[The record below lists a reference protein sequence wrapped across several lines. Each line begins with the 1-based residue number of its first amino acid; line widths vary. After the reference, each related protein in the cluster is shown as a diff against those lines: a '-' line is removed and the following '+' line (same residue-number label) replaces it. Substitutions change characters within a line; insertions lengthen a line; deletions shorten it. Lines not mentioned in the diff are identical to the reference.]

1 MNSFFSNRWVRLM
14 RLDKPIGILLLL
26 WPTLWAL
33 LLASEGT
40 PNLNN
45 VVIFILGTIVM
56 RSAGCV
62 INDYL
67 DRDIDGHVDRT
78 KSRPLPMGEILPTQA
93 ILLFAVLIFV
103 AFGLV
108 LLTNWHTVLVS
119 IIALLITAT
128 YPLLKRITNL
138 PQLGLGFAWA
148 LVVPMAFAAEN
159 TPITF
164 EIGYLFLAI
173 IVWALIFDT
182 YYALVDMEDDLKIGV
197 KSTAILFGEKVLIIL
212 ICLKFLM
219 MMFLILVG
227 FSFQI
232 GIPYYI
238 ALSLVAVIFVKQG
251 IKARGAKRDE
261 FLTVFKEN
269 NYVGMILFLGI
280 LFGF

>member
-45 VVIFILGTIVM
+45 IVIFILGTIVM

-119 IIALLITAT
+119 IIALLITAI

-148 LVVPMAFAAEN
+148 LVVPMAFTAEN

-197 KSTAILFGEKVLIIL
+197 KSTAILFGEQVFTIL
-212 ICLKFLM
+212 ICFKFLM

-227 FSFQI
+227 FSFQLE
-232 GIPYYI
+232 IPYYT
-238 ALSLVAVIFVKQG
+238 ALTLVAIIFVKQG

-261 FLTVFKEN
+261 FLAVFKEN

>member
-1 MNSFFSNRWVRLM
+1 MVSFLSNRWVRLM
-14 RLDKPIGILLLL
+14 RLDRPIGILLLL

-40 PNLNN
+40 PSLNN
-45 VVIFILGTIVM
+45 VVIFVVGTIVM

-67 DRDIDGHVDRT
+67 DRDIDGHVERT
-78 KSRPLPMGEILPTQA
+78 KSRPLPMGEILPRQA
-93 ILLFAVLIFV
+93 ILLFVALIFV

-108 LLTNWHTVLVS
+108 LLTNWHTILVS

-148 LVVPMAFAAEN
+148 LVVPMAFTAEN
-159 TPITF
+159 TPISYA
-164 EIGYLFLAI
+164 IGYLFLAI

-212 ICLKFLM
+212 ICL
-219 MMFLILVG
+219 
-227 FSFQI
+227 
-232 GIPYYI
+232 
-238 ALSLVAVIFVKQG
+238 
-251 IKARGAKRDE
+251 
-261 FLTVFKEN
+261 
-269 NYVGMILFLGI
+269 
-280 LFGF
+280 

>member
-1 MNSFFSNRWVRLM
+1 MSSFFSNRWVRLM

-33 LLASEGT
+33 LLASEGR
-40 PNLNN
+40 PSLNN

-67 DRDIDGHVDRT
+67 DCDIDGHVDRT
-78 KSRPLPMGEILPTQA
+78 KSRPLPMGELLPTQA
-93 ILLFAVLIFV
+93 IFLFAVLIFI

-138 PQLGLGFAWA
+138 PQVGLGFAWA
-148 LVVPMAFAAEN
+148 LVVPMAFTAEN
-159 TPITF
+159 TPISF

-173 IVWALIFDT
+173 IIWALIFDT
-182 YYALVDMEDDLKIGV
+182 YYALVDMNDDLKIGV

-212 ICLKFLM
+212 ICLKLLM
-219 MMFLILVG
+219 LLLLILVG
-227 FSFQI
+227 FSFQM
-232 GIPYYI
+232 GIPYYT
-238 ALSLVAVIFVKQG
+238 ALSLVALIFAMQG
-251 IKARGAKRDE
+251 IKARSAKRDE
-261 FLTVFKEN
+261 FLAVFKEN

-280 LFGF
+280 LFNF

>member
-1 MNSFFSNRWVRLM
+1 MVSFLSNRWVRLM
-14 RLDKPIGILLLL
+14 RLDRPIGILLLL

-33 LLASEGT
+33 LLASEGR
-40 PNLNN
+40 PGLNN
-45 VVIFILGTIVM
+45 VVIFVVGTIVM

-78 KSRPLPMGEILPTQA
+78 KSRPLPMGEILPRQA
-93 ILLFAVLIFV
+93 ILLFVALIFV

-108 LLTNWHTVLVS
+108 LLTNWHTILVS

-148 LVVPMAFAAEN
+148 LVVPMAFTAEN
-159 TPITF
+159 TPISYA
-164 EIGYLFLAI
+164 IGYLFLAI

-182 YYALVDMEDDLKIGV
+182 YYALVDMDDDLKIGV
-197 KSTAILFGEKVLIIL
+197 KSTAILFGEKVLPIL
-212 ICLKFLM
+212 IGLKFLM

-227 FSFQI
+227 LNFQM
-232 GIPYYI
+232 GIPFYT
-238 ALSLVAVIFVKQG
+238 AVSLVAAIFVKQS
-251 IKARGAKRDE
+251 IKARSAKKDE
-261 FLTVFKEN
+261 FLAIFKEN
-269 NYVGMILFLGI
+269 NYVGMVLFIGI
-280 LFGF
+280 LLGF

>member
-1 MNSFFSNRWVRLM
+1 MVSFLSNRWVRLM
-14 RLDKPIGILLLL
+14 RLDRPIGILLLL

-33 LLASEGT
+33 LLASEGR
-40 PNLNN
+40 PGLNN
-45 VVIFILGTIVM
+45 VVIFVVGTIVM

-78 KSRPLPMGEILPTQA
+78 KSRPLPMGEILPRQA
-93 ILLFAVLIFV
+93 ILLFVALIFV

-108 LLTNWHTVLVS
+108 LLTNWHTILVS

-148 LVVPMAFAAEN
+148 LVVPMAFTAEN
-159 TPITF
+159 TPISYA
-164 EIGYLFLAI
+164 IGYLFLAI

-182 YYALVDMEDDLKIGV
+182 YYALVDMDDDLKIGV
-197 KSTAILFGEKVLIIL
+197 KSTAILFGEKVLPIL
-212 ICLKFLM
+212 IGLKFLM

-227 FSFQI
+227 LGFQM
-232 GIPYYI
+232 GIPFYT
-238 ALSLVAVIFVKQG
+238 AVSLVAAIFVKQS
-251 IKARGAKRDE
+251 IKARSAKKDE
-261 FLTVFKEN
+261 FLAIFKEN
-269 NYVGMILFLGI
+269 NYVGMVLFIGI
-280 LFGF
+280 LLGF

>member
-40 PNLNN
+40 PSLNN
-45 VVIFILGTIVM
+45 VVIFVVGTIVM

-62 INDYL
+62 INDFL

-78 KSRPLPMGEILPTQA
+78 KSRPLPMGEILPRQA
-93 ILLFAVLIFV
+93 MLLFVALIFV

-108 LLTNWHTVLVS
+108 LLINWHTILVS

-148 LVVPMAFAAEN
+148 LVVPMAFTAEN
-159 TPITF
+159 APISYA
-164 EIGYLFLAI
+164 IGYLFLAI

-219 MMFLILVG
+219 MMFLLLIG
-227 FSFQI
+227 FSFQM

-251 IKARGAKRDE
+251 IKARNAARNE
-261 FLTVFKEN
+261 FLAVFKEN

>member
-1 MNSFFSNRWVRLM
+1 MVSFLSNRWVRLM
-14 RLDKPIGILLLL
+14 RLDRPIGILLLL

-33 LLASEGT
+33 LLASEGR
-40 PNLNN
+40 PGLNN
-45 VVIFILGTIVM
+45 VVIFVVGTIVM

-78 KSRPLPMGEILPTQA
+78 KSRPLPMGEILPRQA
-93 ILLFAVLIFV
+93 ILLFVALIFV

-108 LLTNWHTVLVS
+108 LLTNWHTILVS

-148 LVVPMAFAAEN
+148 LVVPMAFTAEN
-159 TPITF
+159 TPISYA
-164 EIGYLFLAI
+164 IGYLFLAI

-182 YYALVDMEDDLKIGV
+182 YYALVDMDDDLKIDV
-197 KSTAILFGEKVLIIL
+197 KSTAILFGEKVLPIL
-212 ICLKFLM
+212 IGLKFLM

-227 FSFQI
+227 LGFQM
-232 GIPYYI
+232 GIPFYT
-238 ALSLVAVIFVKQG
+238 AVSLVAAIFVKQS
-251 IKARGAKRDE
+251 IKARSAKKDE
-261 FLTVFKEN
+261 FLAIFKEN
-269 NYVGMILFLGI
+269 NYVGMVLFIGI
-280 LFGF
+280 LLGF

>member
-33 LLASEGT
+33 LLASEGI

-108 LLTNWHTVLVS
+108 LLTNWHTVFVS

-148 LVVPMAFAAEN
+148 LVVPMAFTAEN
-159 TPITF
+159 TPVSF

-182 YYALVDMEDDLKIGV
+182 YYALVDINDDLKIGV
-197 KSTAILFGEKVLIIL
+197 KSTAILFGDKVLTIL

-219 MMFLILVG
+219 MFLLIFVG
-227 FSFQI
+227 LSFQT

-238 ALSLVAVIFVKQG
+238 ALSLVAVIFVKHS
-251 IKARGAKRDE
+251 IKARISKRNE
-261 FLTVFKEN
+261 FLAVFKEN

>member
-1 MNSFFSNRWVRLM
+1 MVSFLSNRWVRLM
-14 RLDKPIGILLLL
+14 RLDRPIGTLLLL

-40 PNLNN
+40 PSLNN
-45 VVIFILGTIVM
+45 VVIFVVGTIVM

-78 KSRPLPMGEILPTQA
+78 KSRPLPMGEILPRQA
-93 ILLFAVLIFV
+93 ILLFVALIFV

-108 LLTNWHTVLVS
+108 LLTNWHTILVS

-148 LVVPMAFAAEN
+148 LVVPMAFTAEN
-159 TPITF
+159 TPISYA
-164 EIGYLFLAI
+164 IGYLFLAI

-182 YYALVDMEDDLKIGV
+182 YYALVDMDDDLKIDV
-197 KSTAILFGEKVLIIL
+197 KSTAILFGEKVLPIL
-212 ICLKFLM
+212 IGLKFLM

-227 FSFQI
+227 LGFQM
-232 GIPYYI
+232 GIPFYT
-238 ALSLVAVIFVKQG
+238 AVSLVAAIFVKQS
-251 IKARGAKRDE
+251 IKARSAKKDE
-261 FLTVFKEN
+261 FLAIFKEN
-269 NYVGMILFLGI
+269 NYVGMVLFIGI
-280 LFGF
+280 LLGF

>member
-1 MNSFFSNRWVRLM
+1 MNFFFSNRWVRLM

-33 LLASEGT
+33 LLASEGR

-45 VVIFILGTIVM
+45 VIIFVLGTIVM

-148 LVVPMAFAAEN
+148 LVVPMAFTAEN
-159 TPITF
+159 TPIRF

-182 YYALVDMEDDLKIGV
+182 YYALVDMQDDLKIGV

-212 ICLKFLM
+212 ICFKFLM
-219 MMFLILVG
+219 VLLLIFVG
-227 FSFQI
+227 LSFQI

-238 ALSLVAVIFVKQG
+238 ALSLVVIIFAKQS
-251 IKARGAKRDE
+251 IKARSAKRDE
-261 FLTVFKEN
+261 FLAVFKEN

-280 LFGF
+280 LLGF

>member
-1 MNSFFSNRWVRLM
+1 MVSFLSNRWVRLM
-14 RLDKPIGILLLL
+14 RLDRPIGILLLL

-33 LLASEGT
+33 LLASEGR
-40 PNLNN
+40 PSLNN
-45 VVIFILGTIVM
+45 VVIFVVGTIVM

-78 KSRPLPMGEILPTQA
+78 KSRPLPMGEILPRQA
-93 ILLFAVLIFV
+93 ILLFVALIFV

-108 LLTNWHTVLVS
+108 LLTNWHTILVS

-148 LVVPMAFAAEN
+148 LVVPMAFTAEN
-159 TPITF
+159 TPISYA
-164 EIGYLFLAI
+164 IGYLFLAI

-182 YYALVDMEDDLKIGV
+182 YYALVDMDDDLKIDV
-197 KSTAILFGEKVLIIL
+197 KSTAILFGEKVLPIL
-212 ICLKFLM
+212 IGLKFLM

-227 FSFQI
+227 LGFQM
-232 GIPYYI
+232 GIPFYT
-238 ALSLVAVIFVKQG
+238 AVSLVVAIFVKQS
-251 IKARGAKRDE
+251 IKARSAKKDE
-261 FLTVFKEN
+261 FLAIFKEN
-269 NYVGMILFLGI
+269 NYVGMILFIGI
-280 LFGF
+280 LLGF

>member
-33 LLASEGT
+33 LLASEGI

-148 LVVPMAFAAEN
+148 LVVPMAFTAEN

-182 YYALVDMEDDLKIGV
+182 YYALVDMQDDLKIGV
-197 KSTAILFGEKVLIIL
+197 KSTAILFGEQVLTIL
-212 ICLKFLM
+212 ICFKFLM
-219 MMFLILVG
+219 IMLLILLG
-227 FSFQI
+227 FSFQL
-232 GIPYYI
+232 GITYYT
-238 ALSLVAVIFVKQG
+238 ALTLVAVIFVKQG
-251 IKARGAKRDE
+251 IKARYAKRDE

>member
-1 MNSFFSNRWVRLM
+1 MVSFLSNRWVRLM
-14 RLDKPIGILLLL
+14 RLDRPIGTLLLL

-40 PNLNN
+40 PSLNN
-45 VVIFILGTIVM
+45 VVIFVVGTIVM

-67 DRDIDGHVDRT
+67 DRDIDRHVDRT
-78 KSRPLPMGEILPTQA
+78 KSRPLPMGEILPRQA
-93 ILLFAVLIFV
+93 ILLFLALIFV

-108 LLTNWHTVLVS
+108 LLTNWHTILVS

-148 LVVPMAFAAEN
+148 LVVPMAFTAEN
-159 TPITF
+159 TPISYA
-164 EIGYLFLAI
+164 IGYLFLAI

-182 YYALVDMEDDLKIGV
+182 YYALVDMDDDLKIGV

-212 ICLKFLM
+212 IGLKFLM
-219 MMFLILVG
+219 TMLLILVG
-227 FSFQI
+227 LSFQM
-232 GIPYYI
+232 GISFYT
-238 ALSLVAVIFVKQG
+238 AVSLVLAIFVKQS
-251 IKARGAKRDE
+251 IKARSAKKDE
-261 FLTVFKEN
+261 FLAIFKEN
-269 NYVGMILFLGI
+269 NYVGMILFIGI
-280 LFGF
+280 LLGF

>member
-1 MNSFFSNRWVRLM
+1 MVSFLSNRWVRLM
-14 RLDKPIGILLLL
+14 RLDRPIGILLLL

-33 LLASEGT
+33 FLASEGR
-40 PNLNN
+40 PSLNN
-45 VVIFILGTIVM
+45 FVIFVVGTIVM

-78 KSRPLPMGEILPTQA
+78 KSRPLPMGEILPRQA
-93 ILLFAVLIFV
+93 ILLFVALIFV

-108 LLTNWHTVLVS
+108 LLTNWHTILVS

-148 LVVPMAFAAEN
+148 LVVPMAFTAEN
-159 TPITF
+159 TPITV

-182 YYALVDMEDDLKIGV
+182 YYALVDMDDDLKIGV
-197 KSTAILFGEKVLIIL
+197 KSTAILFGEQVFTIL
-212 ICLKFLM
+212 ICFKCLM

-227 FSFQI
+227 FSFQL
-232 GIPYYI
+232 GIPYYT
-238 ALSLVAVIFVKQG
+238 ALTLVAVIFVKQG
-251 IKARGAKRDE
+251 IKARHAKRNE
-261 FLTVFKEN
+261 FLAVFKEN

>member
-1 MNSFFSNRWVRLM
+1 MVPFLSNRWVRLM

-33 LLASEGT
+33 LLASEGR
-40 PNLNN
+40 PGLNN
-45 VVIFILGTIVM
+45 VVIFVVGTIVM

-78 KSRPLPMGEILPTQA
+78 KSRPLPMGEILPRQA
-93 ILLFAVLIFV
+93 ILLFVALIFV

-108 LLTNWHTVLVS
+108 LLTNWHTILVS

-148 LVVPMAFAAEN
+148 LVVPMAFTAEN
-159 TPITF
+159 TPISYA
-164 EIGYLFLAI
+164 IGYLFLAI

-182 YYALVDMEDDLKIGV
+182 YYALVDMDDDLKIGV
-197 KSTAILFGEKVLIIL
+197 KSTAILFGEKVLPIL
-212 ICLKFLM
+212 IGLKFLM

-227 FSFQI
+227 LGFQM
-232 GIPYYI
+232 GIPFYT
-238 ALSLVAVIFVKQG
+238 AVSLVAAIFVKQS
-251 IKARGAKRDE
+251 IKARSAKKDE
-261 FLTVFKEN
+261 FLAIFKEN
-269 NYVGMILFLGI
+269 NYVGMVLFIGI
-280 LFGF
+280 LLGF

>member
-33 LLASEGT
+33 LLASEGI

-148 LVVPMAFAAEN
+148 LVVPMAFTAEN
-159 TPITF
+159 TPISF

-173 IVWALIFDT
+173 IIWALIFDT
-182 YYALVDMEDDLKIGV
+182 YYALVDMNDDLKIGI

-212 ICLKFLM
+212 ICLKLVM
-219 MMFLILVG
+219 ILLLIFVG
-227 FSFQI
+227 LSFQI

-238 ALSLVAVIFVKQG
+238 ALGLVVVIFIKQS
-251 IKARGAKRDE
+251 IKAMSAKRDE
-261 FLTVFKEN
+261 FLAVFKEN
-269 NYVGMILFLGI
+269 NHVGMILFLGI
-280 LFGF
+280 LLGF

>member
-1 MNSFFSNRWVRLM
+1 MVSFLSNRWVRLM
-14 RLDKPIGILLLL
+14 RLDRPIGILLLL

-33 LLASEGT
+33 LLASEGR
-40 PNLNN
+40 PSLNN
-45 VVIFILGTIVM
+45 VVIFVVGTIVM

-78 KSRPLPMGEILPTQA
+78 KSRPLPMGEILPRQA
-93 ILLFAVLIFV
+93 ILLFVALIFV

-108 LLTNWHTVLVS
+108 LLTNWHTILVS

-148 LVVPMAFAAEN
+148 LVVPMAFTAEN
-159 TPITF
+159 TPISYA
-164 EIGYLFLAI
+164 IGYLFLAI

-182 YYALVDMEDDLKIGV
+182 YYALVDMDDDLKIDV
-197 KSTAILFGEKVLIIL
+197 KSTAILFGEKVLPIL
-212 ICLKFLM
+212 IGLKFLM

-227 FSFQI
+227 LGFQM
-232 GIPYYI
+232 GIPFYT
-238 ALSLVAVIFVKQG
+238 AVSLVAAIFVKQS
-251 IKARGAKRDE
+251 IKARSAKKDE
-261 FLTVFKEN
+261 FLAIFKEN
-269 NYVGMILFLGI
+269 NYVGMILFIGI
-280 LFGF
+280 LLGF

>member
-14 RLDKPIGILLLL
+14 RLDRPIGILLLL

-108 LLTNWHTVLVS
+108 LFTNWHTVLVS

-148 LVVPMAFAAEN
+148 LVVPMAFTAEN

-182 YYALVDMEDDLKIGV
+182 YYALVDMKDDLKIGV

-212 ICLKFLM
+212 ICLKLLM
-219 MMFLILVG
+219 LLLLILVG
-227 FSFQI
+227 FSFQM
-232 GIPYYI
+232 GIPYYT
-238 ALSLVAVIFVKQG
+238 ALSLVALIFAMQG
-251 IKARGAKRDE
+251 IKARSAKRDE
-261 FLTVFKEN
+261 FLAVFKEN

-280 LFGF
+280 LFYF

>member
-14 RLDKPIGILLLL
+14 RLDRPIGILLLL

-108 LLTNWHTVLVS
+108 LFTNWHTVLVS

-148 LVVPMAFAAEN
+148 LVVPMAFTAEN

-197 KSTAILFGEKVLIIL
+197 KSTAILFGEQVFTIL
-212 ICLKFLM
+212 ICFKFLM

-227 FSFQI
+227 FSFQL
-232 GIPYYI
+232 GIPYYT
-238 ALSLVAVIFVKQG
+238 ALTLVAVIFVMQG
-251 IKARGAKRDE
+251 IKARSAKRDE
-261 FLTVFKEN
+261 FLAVFKEN

-280 LFGF
+280 LFDF

>member
-33 LLASEGT
+33 LLASEGR

-45 VVIFILGTIVM
+45 VIIFVLGTIVM

-108 LLTNWHTVLVS
+108 LLINWHTVLVS

-212 ICLKFLM
+212 ICLKFLV
-219 MMFLILVG
+219 MMFLILIG
-227 FSFQI
+227 FSFQM

-238 ALSLVAVIFVKQG
+238 AISLVALIFVKQG
-251 IKARGAKRDE
+251 IKARSAKRDE
-261 FLTVFKEN
+261 FLAVFKEN

>member
-1 MNSFFSNRWVRLM
+1 MVSFLSNRWVRLM
-14 RLDKPIGILLLL
+14 RLDRPIGILLLL

-33 LLASEGT
+33 LLASEGR
-40 PNLNN
+40 PGLNN
-45 VVIFILGTIVM
+45 VVIFVVGTIVM

-67 DRDIDGHVDRT
+67 DRDIDRHVDRT
-78 KSRPLPMGEILPTQA
+78 KSRPLPMGEILPRQA
-93 ILLFAVLIFV
+93 ILLFVALIFV

-108 LLTNWHTVLVS
+108 LLTNWHTILVS

-148 LVVPMAFAAEN
+148 LVVPMAFTAEN
-159 TPITF
+159 TPISYA
-164 EIGYLFLAI
+164 IGYLFLAI

-182 YYALVDMEDDLKIGV
+182 YYALVDMDDDLKIGV

-212 ICLKFLM
+212 IGLKFLM

-227 FSFQI
+227 LGFQM
-232 GIPYYI
+232 GIPFYT
-238 ALSLVAVIFVKQG
+238 AVSLVLAIFVKQS
-251 IKARGAKRDE
+251 IKARSAKKDE
-261 FLTVFKEN
+261 FLAIFKEN
-269 NYVGMILFLGI
+269 NYVGMVLFIGI
-280 LFGF
+280 LLGF

>member
-14 RLDKPIGILLLL
+14 RLDRPIGILLLL

-108 LLTNWHTVLVS
+108 LFTNWHTVLVS

-148 LVVPMAFAAEN
+148 LVVPMAFTAEN

-182 YYALVDMEDDLKIGV
+182 YYALVDMQDDLKIGV
-197 KSTAILFGEKVLIIL
+197 KSTAILFGEQVFTIL
-212 ICLKFLM
+212 ICFKCLM

-227 FSFQI
+227 FSFQL
-232 GIPYYI
+232 GIPYYT
-238 ALSLVAVIFVKQG
+238 ALTLVAVIFVMQG
-251 IKARGAKRDE
+251 IKARSAKRDE
-261 FLTVFKEN
+261 FLAVFKEN

-280 LFGF
+280 LFDF

>member
-67 DRDIDGHVDRT
+67 DRDIDGHVGRT
-78 KSRPLPMGEILPTQA
+78 KSRPLPMGEIFPRQA
-93 ILLFAVLIFV
+93 LLLFAGLILV

-119 IIALLITAT
+119 IVVLLITAT

-148 LVVPMAFAAEN
+148 LVVPMAFTAEN
-159 TPITF
+159 TPISF

-173 IVWALIFDT
+173 IIWALIFDT
-182 YYALVDMEDDLKIGV
+182 YYALVDMNDDLKIGI

-212 ICLKFLM
+212 ICLKLVM
-219 MMFLILVG
+219 ILLLIFVG
-227 FSFQI
+227 LSFQI

-238 ALSLVAVIFVKQG
+238 ALGLVVVIFIKQS
-251 IKARGAKRDE
+251 IKAMSAKRDE
-261 FLTVFKEN
+261 FLAVFKEN
-269 NYVGMILFLGI
+269 NHVGMILFLGI
-280 LFGF
+280 LLGF

>member
-1 MNSFFSNRWVRLM
+1 MVSFLSNRWVRLM
-14 RLDKPIGILLLL
+14 RLDRPIGILLLL

-33 LLASEGT
+33 LLASEGR
-40 PNLNN
+40 PGLNN
-45 VVIFILGTIVM
+45 VVIFVVGTIVM

-78 KSRPLPMGEILPTQA
+78 KSRPLPMGEILPRQA
-93 ILLFAVLIFV
+93 ILLFVALIFV

-108 LLTNWHTVLVS
+108 LLTNWHTILVS

-148 LVVPMAFAAEN
+148 LVVPMAFTAEN
-159 TPITF
+159 TPISYA
-164 EIGYLFLAI
+164 IGYLFLAI

-182 YYALVDMEDDLKIGV
+182 YYALVDMDDDLKIDV
-197 KSTAILFGEKVLIIL
+197 KSTAILFGEKVLPIL
-212 ICLKFLM
+212 IGLKFLM

-227 FSFQI
+227 LGFQM
-232 GIPYYI
+232 GIPFYT
-238 ALSLVAVIFVKQG
+238 AVSLVAAIFVKQS
-251 IKARGAKRDE
+251 IKARSAKKDE
-261 FLTVFKEN
+261 FLAIFKEN
-269 NYVGMILFLGI
+269 NYVGMILFIGI
-280 LFGF
+280 LLGF

>member
-1 MNSFFSNRWVRLM
+1 MVSFLSNRWVRLM

-33 LLASEGT
+33 LLASEGI

-108 LLTNWHTVLVS
+108 LLTNRHTVLVS

-128 YPLLKRITNL
+128 YPL
-138 PQLGLGFAWA
+138 Q
-148 LVVPMAFAAEN
+148 
-159 TPITF
+159 
-164 EIGYLFLAI
+164 
-173 IVWALIFDT
+173 
-182 YYALVDMEDDLKIGV
+182 
-197 KSTAILFGEKVLIIL
+197 
-212 ICLKFLM
+212 
-219 MMFLILVG
+219 
-227 FSFQI
+227 
-232 GIPYYI
+232 
-238 ALSLVAVIFVKQG
+238 
-251 IKARGAKRDE
+251 
-261 FLTVFKEN
+261 
-269 NYVGMILFLGI
+269 
-280 LFGF
+280 

>member
-1 MNSFFSNRWVRLM
+1 MVSFLSNRWVRLM
-14 RLDKPIGILLLL
+14 RLDRPIGILLLL

-33 LLASEGT
+33 LLASEGR
-40 PNLNN
+40 PGLNN
-45 VVIFILGTIVM
+45 VVIFVVGTIVM

-78 KSRPLPMGEILPTQA
+78 KSRPLPMGEILPRQA
-93 ILLFAVLIFV
+93 ILLFVALIFV

-108 LLTNWHTVLVS
+108 LLTNWHTILVS

-148 LVVPMAFAAEN
+148 LVVPMAFTAEN
-159 TPITF
+159 TPISYA
-164 EIGYLFLAI
+164 IGYLFLAI

-182 YYALVDMEDDLKIGV
+182 YYALVDMDDDLKIDV
-197 KSTAILFGEKVLIIL
+197 KSTAILFGEKVLPIL
-212 ICLKFLM
+212 IGLKFLM

-227 FSFQI
+227 LGFQM
-232 GIPYYI
+232 GIPFYT
-238 ALSLVAVIFVKQG
+238 AVSLVVAIFVNQSF
-251 IKARGAKRDE
+251 KARSAKKDE
-261 FLTVFKEN
+261 FLAIFKEN
-269 NYVGMILFLGI
+269 NYVGMILFIGI
-280 LFGF
+280 LLGF

>member
-1 MNSFFSNRWVRLM
+1 MVSFLSNRWVRLM
-14 RLDKPIGILLLL
+14 RLDRPIGILLLL

-33 LLASEGT
+33 LLASEGR
-40 PNLNN
+40 PGLNN
-45 VVIFILGTIVM
+45 VVIFVVGTIVM

-78 KSRPLPMGEILPTQA
+78 KSRPLPMGEILPRQA
-93 ILLFAVLIFV
+93 ILLFVALIFV

-108 LLTNWHTVLVS
+108 LLTNWHTILVS

-148 LVVPMAFAAEN
+148 LVVPMAFTAEN
-159 TPITF
+159 TPISYA
-164 EIGYLFLAI
+164 IGYLFLAI

-182 YYALVDMEDDLKIGV
+182 YYALVDMDDDLKIDV
-197 KSTAILFGEKVLIIL
+197 KSTAILFGEKVLPIL
-212 ICLKFLM
+212 IGLKFLM

-227 FSFQI
+227 LNFQM
-232 GIPYYI
+232 GIPFYT
-238 ALSLVAVIFVKQG
+238 AVSLVAAIFVKQS
-251 IKARGAKRDE
+251 IKARSAKKDE
-261 FLTVFKEN
+261 FLAIFKEN
-269 NYVGMILFLGI
+269 NYVGMVLFIGI
-280 LFGF
+280 LLGF

>member
-1 MNSFFSNRWVRLM
+1 MVSFLSNRWVRLM
-14 RLDKPIGILLLL
+14 RLDRPIGILLLL

-33 LLASEGT
+33 LLASEGR
-40 PNLNN
+40 PSLNN
-45 VVIFILGTIVM
+45 VVIFVVGTIVM

-78 KSRPLPMGEILPTQA
+78 KSRPLPMGEILPRQA
-93 ILLFAVLIFV
+93 ILLFVALIFV

-108 LLTNWHTVLVS
+108 LLTNWHTILVS

-148 LVVPMAFAAEN
+148 LVVPMAFTAEN
-159 TPITF
+159 TPISYA
-164 EIGYLFLAI
+164 IGYLFLAI

-182 YYALVDMEDDLKIGV
+182 YYALVDMDDDLKIDV
-197 KSTAILFGEKVLIIL
+197 KSTAILFGEKVLPIL
-212 ICLKFLM
+212 IGLKFLM

-227 FSFQI
+227 LGFQM
-232 GIPYYI
+232 GIPFYT
-238 ALSLVAVIFVKQG
+238 AVSLVAAIFVKQS
-251 IKARGAKRDE
+251 IKARSAKKDE
-261 FLTVFKEN
+261 FLAIFKEN
-269 NYVGMILFLGI
+269 NYVGMVLFIGI
-280 LFGF
+280 LLGF

>member
-1 MNSFFSNRWVRLM
+1 MVSFLSNRWVRLM
-14 RLDKPIGILLLL
+14 RLDRPIGILLLL

-108 LLTNWHTVLVS
+108 LSTNWHTVLVS
-119 IIALLITAT
+119 MIALLITAT

-148 LVVPMAFAAEN
+148 LVVPMAFTAEN
-159 TPITF
+159 TPLTV

-182 YYALVDMEDDLKIGV
+182 YYALVDMQDDLKIGV
-197 KSTAILFGEKVLIIL
+197 KSTAILFGEQVFTIL
-212 ICLKFLM
+212 ICFKCLM

-227 FSFQI
+227 FSFQL
-232 GIPYYI
+232 GIPYYT
-238 ALSLVAVIFVKQG
+238 ALTLVTVIFVKQG
-251 IKARGAKRDE
+251 IQARYAKRNE
-261 FLTVFKEN
+261 FLAIFKEN
-269 NYVGMILFLGI
+269 NYVGMILFIGI
-280 LFGF
+280 LLGF

>member
-33 LLASEGT
+33 LLASEGI

-119 IIALLITAT
+119 IIALLISAT

-148 LVVPMAFAAEN
+148 LVVPMAFTAEN

-182 YYALVDMEDDLKIGV
+182 YYALVDMQDDLKIGV
-197 KSTAILFGEKVLIIL
+197 KSTAILFGEQVFTIL
-212 ICLKFLM
+212 ICFKFLM

-227 FSFQI
+227 FSFQL
-232 GIPYYI
+232 GIPYYT
-238 ALSLVAVIFVKQG
+238 ALTLVTVIFVKQG
-251 IKARGAKRDE
+251 IKARYAKRDE
-261 FLTVFKEN
+261 FLAVFKEN

>member
-33 LLASEGT
+33 LLASEGI

-78 KSRPLPMGEILPTQA
+78 KSRPLPMGEILPSQA

-148 LVVPMAFAAEN
+148 LVVPMAFTAEN

-182 YYALVDMEDDLKIGV
+182 YYALVDMQDDLKIGV
-197 KSTAILFGEKVLIIL
+197 KSTAILFGEQVLTIL
-212 ICLKFLM
+212 ICFKFLM
-219 MMFLILVG
+219 MILLILVG
-227 FSFQI
+227 FSFQL
-232 GIPYYI
+232 GVSYYT
-238 ALSLVAVIFVKQG
+238 ALSLVSVIFVKQG
-251 IKARGAKRDE
+251 IKARSAKSDE
-261 FLTVFKEN
+261 FLAVFKEN
-269 NYVGMILFLGI
+269 NYVGMIIFLGI
-280 LFGF
+280 LLGF

>member
-1 MNSFFSNRWVRLM
+1 MNPFFSNRWVRLM

-33 LLASEGT
+33 LLASEGR

-67 DRDIDGHVDRT
+67 DRDIDGHVGRT
-78 KSRPLPMGEILPTQA
+78 KSRPLPMGEIFPRQA
-93 ILLFAVLIFV
+93 IFLFVGLILV

-119 IIALLITAT
+119 IVALLITAT

-148 LVVPMAFAAEN
+148 LVVPMAFTAEN

-173 IVWALIFDT
+173 IIWALIFDT
-182 YYALVDMEDDLKIGV
+182 YYALVDMNDDLKIGI

-212 ICLKFLM
+212 ICLKLVMIFL
-219 MMFLILVG
+219 LIFVG
-227 FSFQI
+227 LSFQI

-238 ALSLVAVIFVKQG
+238 ALSLVVVIFIKQS
-251 IKARGAKRDE
+251 IKARSAKRDE
-261 FLTVFKEN
+261 FLAVFKEN
-269 NYVGMILFLGI
+269 NHVGMILFLGI
-280 LFGF
+280 LLGF

>member
-14 RLDKPIGILLLL
+14 RLDRPIGILLLL

-108 LLTNWHTVLVS
+108 LFTNWHTVLVS

-148 LVVPMAFAAEN
+148 LVVPMAFTAEN

-182 YYALVDMEDDLKIGV
+182 YYALVDMQDDLKIGV
-197 KSTAILFGEKVLIIL
+197 KSTAILFGEQVFTIL
-212 ICLKFLM
+212 ICFKFLM

-227 FSFQI
+227 FSFQL
-232 GIPYYI
+232 GIPYYT
-238 ALSLVAVIFVKQG
+238 ALTLVAVIFVMQG
-251 IKARGAKRDE
+251 IKARSAKRDE
-261 FLTVFKEN
+261 FLAVFKEN

>member
-33 LLASEGT
+33 LLASEGI

-78 KSRPLPMGEILPTQA
+78 KSRPLPMGEILPRQA

-108 LLTNWHTVLVS
+108 LLINWHTVLVS

-148 LVVPMAFAAEN
+148 LVVPMAFTAEK

-182 YYALVDMEDDLKIGV
+182 YYALMDMEDDLKIGI
-197 KSTAILFGEKVLIIL
+197 KSTAILFGEKVLTIL
-212 ICLKFLM
+212 ICLKLVM
-219 MMFLILVG
+219 ILLLIFVG
-227 FSFQI
+227 LSFQI

-238 ALSLVAVIFVKQG
+238 ALGLVVVIFIKQS
-251 IKARGAKRDE
+251 IKAMSAKRDE
-261 FLTVFKEN
+261 FLAVFKEN
-269 NYVGMILFLGI
+269 NHVGMILFLGI
-280 LFGF
+280 LLGF